1 MKKQPKYL
9 LRPALLALL
18 LVGLSATAQERARSE
33 SSVYYRLGGGEPSA
47 RANYPRTISTR
58 IGLGGTLRLNY
69 SCGRF
74 DVGASWASLMEG
86 IKSYGDVLELAIK
99 ATISSLPMYALQR
112 AQPGLY
118 EMFQTYSQKADVLVA
133 SYLKSCEE
141 REAQIQAGENPYEDW
156 IKLAKGEEWKVQAS
170 TSGNLV
176 KAKYNVEKDSGK
188 RGIPWVGGANKGGIG
203 QAPIRLVEDL
213 VNAGYNATLNQP
225 VLTPD
230 GAYASPSDALSKSRL
245 MRAFAKPSDAAQY
258 AAEVMGDLTIALCDD
273 DACPA
278 KGSRTGTG
286 LSPKM
291 EAELPSIETNLN
303 ALLASPNP
311 DYTQLD
317 KLAAPS
323 VSISREVLD
332 GLRELPPQE
341 QAIVKR
347 RLSLEIALAR
357 TINKAFAVR
366 ELLLTALTLPE
377 VTASNVA
384 QRKATEKLAV
394 LNRSIDDLMFE
405 SRVRKELVSSTA
417 GVILDSYMGRRGYS
431 NTLAPQGRSNPNR
444 LINGV
449 VTKP

>member
-1 MKKQPKYL
+1 MKKHL
-9 LRPALLALL
+9 CRPALLALL
-18 LVGLSATAQERARSE
+18 CISLLSTAQGQERPRSE
-33 SSVYYRLGGGEPSA
+33 STLYYRLGGGEPSS
-47 RANYPRTISTR
+47 RAPYARTISAR
-58 IGLGGTLRLNY
+58 LGLGGTLRLNY

-74 DVGASWASLMEG
+74 DMGASWASLMEG
-86 IKSYGDVLELAIK
+86 IRSYGDVIETAIK

-133 SYLKSCEE
+133 AYLKSCEE
-141 REAQIQAGENPYEDW
+141 MESQIRAGENPYEDW

-170 TSGNLV
+170 ASGNLV
-176 KAKYNVEKDSGK
+176 KAKYAVERDAGK
-188 RGIPWVGGANKGGIG
+188 RGIPWVGGANRGGSG

-213 VNAGYNATLNQP
+213 VSAGYNATLNQP

-230 GAYASPSDALSKSRL
+230 GAYAVPSEGLSKSRL

-258 AAEVMGDLTIALCDD
+258 AADVMGDLNIALCDD
-273 DACPA
+273 ESCPA

-286 LSPKM
+286 LTPKM
-291 EAELPSIETNLN
+291 ETELPAIETHLR
-303 ALLASPNP
+303 ALLSAPNP

-323 VSISREVLD
+323 VAISRDVLD

-341 QAIVKR
+341 QAIVQR

-357 TINKAFAVR
+357 TIDKALAVR
-366 ELLLTALTLPE
+366 QLLLTALTLPE
-377 VTASNVA
+377 VTAADVA
-384 QRKATEKLAV
+384 QKKATEKLAV

-417 GVILDSYMGRRGYS
+417 GAVLDAYMGRRSYS
-431 NTLAPQGRSNPNR
+431 NTLAPQGRSNPAR